1 VRQDYLSR
9 YERDI
14 CTEDFNLQKWRD
26 LLGEYLTMFLAEL
39 RQALTHEG
47 IRLAVGVARGDVLGP
62 PLGNTTLQWRDWVKK
77 ELVDE
82 LIINQNSSQC
92 PSMWHQLWPMHRGY
106 GYLQNYLDGYNMP
119 PFLNHLESDYEPV
132 LENRSADLYVARQW
146 DERSEVEEEA
156 LLSHPVVKGLVLSS
170 FRYDNPGPV
179 AQGNWRA

>member
-1 VRQDYLSR
+1 
-9 YERDI
+9 
-14 CTEDFNLQKWRD
+14 
-26 LLGEYLTMFLAEL
+26 MFLAEL

-106 GYLQNYLDGYNMP
+106 GYLQNYLDGHNMP
-119 PFLNHLESDYEPV
+119 PLSEQLSSDYGPI
-132 LENRSADLYVARQW
+132 LENSPVNLYVARQW
-146 DERSEVEEEA
+146 DERSEVQEKTM
-156 LLSHPVVKGLVLSS
+156 LSYTLVKGLVFNS
-170 FRYDNPGPV
+170 FRFDNPGAV
-179 AQGNWRA
+179 ARGDWRA